1 MNKFEMSNVERLMLR
16 RKIKRKKRIRTLII
30 IMLSVIIVLCGVF
43 IFVKSRGGSQV
54 GFEKSSCGKA
64 APAGGKGPVC
74 QEKGE
79 VKAGHVPPVPG
90 SAL

>member
-43 IFVKSRGGSQV
+43 IFVKSRGTSSGGSLGV
-54 GFEKSSCGKA
+54 FEKS
-64 APAGGKGPVC
+64 
-74 QEKGE
+74 
-79 VKAGHVPPVPG
+79 
-90 SAL
+90 